1 MQKFFISFSDKVN
14 IKKRKRIKYAFKVYC
29 ATRGYV
35 VSNEYSE
42 SGINISYGYKENN
55 KHRNWIF
62 VPERYQDSFN
72 QIPSNSITHKYMDEK
87 IVLFFGLD
95 ENLNIPDYFGEIFEW
110 ISSAREIIVDSKDG
124 IGRIDESEL
133 IFQKDKISPKKP
145 YASIMMYWLDRYIE
159 QKIQNL
165 ILPENEKKHYIVCTH
180 DIDFYNI
187 GKNRFKSGIIRTI
200 KNIFIGLVH
209 HKKLKFSLE
218 NFLLLIKNIFIKEVG
233 CFFNEL
239 LKRAKKYNFSSSLYV
254 ITESKDRKDAN
265 YNFDELI
272 HELKKIYDEKY
283 IRIGLHGSYNS
294 SLNTNQLKKEKIK
307 LSRFFPNIYGGRQ
320 HYLRFNNYEIL
331 CDNIELA
338 GMKYDSTFGFSKEIG
353 FRHGAS
359 FAFPPYDFK
368 KEAAYNFLEFP
379 LVIMDTAL
387 MKSDSNYHELVEEV
401 LNQSRKWSNGGIA
414 VLWHNPLE
422 PLNCLNEIN
431 DIFWSEIKLK
441 DSRNEK
447 WLSGEE
453 YYDLVKS
460 NYSKANLL

>member
-1 MQKFFISFSDKVN
+1 
-14 IKKRKRIKYAFKVYC
+14 
-29 ATRGYV
+29 
-35 VSNEYSE
+35 
-42 SGINISYGYKENN
+42 
-55 KHRNWIF
+55 
-62 VPERYQDSFN
+62 
-72 QIPSNSITHKYMDEK
+72 
-87 IVLFFGLD
+87 
-95 ENLNIPDYFGEIFEW
+95 
-110 ISSAREIIVDSKDG
+110 
-124 IGRIDESEL
+124 
-133 IFQKDKISPKKP
+133 
-145 YASIMMYWLDRYIE
+145 MYWLDRYIE

-187 GKNRFKSGIIRTI
+187 GKNKVKSGIIRTI
-200 KNIFIGLVH
+200 KNIFIGLAY

-218 NFLLLIKNIFIKEVG
+218 NFLLLIKNIFFKEVG

-254 ITESKDRKDAN
+254 ITESTDRKDAN

-272 HELKKIYDEKY
+272 LELKKIYIEKY

-294 SLNTNQLKKEKIK
+294 SLTKNQLKKKKSK
-307 LSRFFPNIYGGRQ
+307 LSRFFSNVYGGRQ
-320 HYLRFNNYEIL
+320 HYLRFSNYEIL
-331 CDNIELA
+331 CDNIERA

-368 KEAAYNFLEFP
+368 REAAYNFLEFP

-387 MKSDSNYHELVEEV
+387 MKADSNYHELVEEV

-414 VLWHNPLE
+414 VLWHNPIE

-447 WLSGEE
+447 WLSGEK
-453 YYDLVKS
+453 YYDMVKS